1 MNAADTYVW
10 HRQRKDGNKTGNL
23 GTPHATADILRKY
36 GITLQ
41 KKYGQNFLTDGNIL
55 NGIVESAEIGPDD
68 YVIEIGPGIGTMTQL
83 LAERA
88 KGVTA
93 VEIDSK
99 LIPVLQDTLAEYA
112 NITVINQDIMKVDL
126 KKIAEE
132 KNNGRP
138 VKVVANLPYYITTP
152 IIMGLLEG
160 NMPYDSITVMV
171 QKEAAQRMQA
181 APGSKIYG
189 ALSLAIQYHTE
200 PEIKMNVP
208 AACFI
213 PRPKV
218 DSTVIRLTKRPE
230 PPVNVTDTEFMFAL
244 IRASFNQRRKTLAN
258 GIGNAGGLC
267 ITRQQAADT
276 LAGMGL
282 SQTVRGEQLSLEQ
295 FALLSDELGQ
305 IRKVQ
310 GM

>member
-1 MNAADTYVW
+1 M
-10 HRQRKDGNKTGNL
+10 
-23 GTPHATADILRKY
+23 
-36 GITLQ
+36 
-41 KKYGQNFLTDGNIL
+41 
-55 NGIVESAEIGPDD
+55 ESAEIGPDD

-99 LIPVLQDTLAEYA
+99 LIPVLQDTLAEYS

-126 KKIAEE
+126 KKTAEE
-132 KNNGRP
+132 ENNGRP

-152 IIMGLLEG
+152 IIMELLEG

-189 ALSLAIQYHTE
+189 ALSLAIQYYTE

-213 PRPKV
+213 PQPKV
-218 DSTVIRLTKRPE
+218 DSTVIRLTRRAE
-230 PPVNVTDTEFMFAL
+230 PPVDVIDKEFMFAL

-258 GIGNAGGLC
+258 GIGNAGGLG

-282 SQTVRGEQLSLEQ
+282 LQTVRGEQLSLEQ
-295 FALLSDELGQ
+295 FALLSDELGK
-305 IRKVQ
+305 IRKKHD
-310 GM
+310 M